1 MSAYPTG
8 YDAFTNPAGSDP
20 LNTSGA
26 KLHSTQHGQVNDAIE
41 AIEVELGLS
50 PSGSEAT
57 VAARLTAIEGSIG
70 GGGGGGI
77 VLVDS
82 GTFSAAASFSLPN
95 GTFDTTYDDYIVMV
109 RAVGSTNILATGKL
123 RLSGTDSSTGY
134 DTTRAINYSNTGS
147 VSTNGAG
154 TDEFHAFGCGS
165 SAPGAMTLTLFSP
178 AIAEYTSIDLHASFY
193 YNTTGYGAWITAG
206 VHAVA
211 TAYDS
216 MTFIADTGNMTG
228 RWAVYGYAK

>member
-1 MSAYPTG
+1 MAAYPTG

-41 AIEVELGLS
+41 AIEAELGLS

-70 GGGGGGI
+70 GGGGGL

-82 GTFSAAASFSLPN
+82 GTFSASSSVSLPT
-95 GTFDTTYDDYIVMV
+95 GTFDSTYDDYLVTV
-109 RAVGSTNILATGKL
+109 RATGSTNILCGARL
-123 RLSGTDSSTGY
+123 RASGTDSSTGY

-147 VSTNGAG
+147 TATNGAG
-154 TDEFHAFGCGS
+154 TDEFHAFSCGS
-165 SAPGAMTLTLFSP
+165 SAPGSMRLHLTSP
-178 AIAEYTSIDLHASFY
+178 AIAEFTSIDVQAAFY
-193 YNTTGYGAWITAG
+193 YNTTGYGRWSVGG
-206 VHAVA
+206 VHAVS

-216 MTFIADTGNMTG
+216 ITFIPDTGTITG